1 MKYSPERREAILAK
15 LEAPYNRT
23 VNDLAAE
30 EGISTATIYNW
41 RKQAPG
47 VRQLKSQALDFID
60 PYLKKCRLS
69 RTLC

>member
-23 VNDLAAE
+23 VNDLASE

-41 RKQAPG
+41 RKQA
-47 VRQLKSQALDFID
+47 RN
-60 PYLKKCRLS
+60 
-69 RTLC
+69 T